1 MNNPVEVLR
10 DIARQIA
17 ENTGLEVDEL
27 AFDKAAEQVEQ
38 YESVESV
45 ESFLARGGKINVI
58 PAGVCGI
65 DPDLED
71 CKCGCKGFR
80 KPHDAKAAKRYRFQ
94 LGSKK

>member
-1 MNNPVEVLR
+1 VNNPVEVLR

-17 ENTGLEVDEL
+17 ADTGLEVDEP

-38 YESVESV
+38 YESV